1 MSNFHILPSKD
12 AELCPNFMDFGTS
25 EKRFGRISWS
35 QKIGTPFY
43 HICFKLFKVNDEGE
57 MRKYQQVYI
66 GKEEFKR
73 FCIVKSSTLNDAQ
86 SMDGLKELK
95 INGNASW
102 SGSDMEQE
110 LSLCHSVVDLEH
122 NGNRRVSLT
131 IKRYDMKDVNS
142 TYIQL
147 RLFLSNQQF
156 ACVNYKL
163 SEFADLVKVLNE
175 TNIVGKCNIL

>member
-1 MSNFHILPSKD
+1 
-12 AELCPNFMDFGTS
+12 
-25 EKRFGRISWS
+25 
-35 QKIGTPFY
+35 
-43 HICFKLFKVNDEGE
+43 

-73 FCIVKSSTLNDAQ
+73 FCILKDLLLNDAQ
-86 SMDGLKELK
+86 SIDGLKELK

-102 SGSDMEQE
+102 SGSDTEQE

>member
-1 MSNFHILPSKD
+1 
-12 AELCPNFMDFGTS
+12 
-25 EKRFGRISWS
+25 
-35 QKIGTPFY
+35 
-43 HICFKLFKVNDEGE
+43 

-86 SMDGLKELK
+86 SIDGLKELK

-122 NGNRRVSLT
+122 NGNLEEKKGS
-131 IKRYDMKDVNS
+131 IEF
-142 TYIQL
+142 QL
-147 RLFLSNQQF
+147 RTFSTSGVIFSLKKYKIIQYTNKIVKLF
-156 ACVNYKL
+156 
-163 SEFADLVKVLNE
+163 
-175 TNIVGKCNIL
+175 TN